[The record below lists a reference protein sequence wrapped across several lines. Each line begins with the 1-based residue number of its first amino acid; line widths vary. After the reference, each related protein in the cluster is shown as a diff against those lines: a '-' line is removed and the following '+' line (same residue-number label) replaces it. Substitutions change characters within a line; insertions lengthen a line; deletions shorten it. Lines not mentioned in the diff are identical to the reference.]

1 MKTPQRIVFALVAAL
16 GSHFTLLAQST
27 PVVVEAE
34 SGTSTN
40 PATPVAGASTGDWAF
55 RNVAASGTTPA
66 INYATSLT
74 DVSAYTA
81 TTSPGGGVGGSA
93 PATAARVLSYT
104 VTFPEAGTYDLYARI
119 RVGAAGAN
127 DDSFYYSNGFGT
139 KSPTT
144 STDWVNAN
152 NLYNLGYTTAST
164 IVDGGGSA
172 ATGVWKWIDLSQY
185 SFGGAA
191 LTSYT
196 VTAGNLTQTFQ
207 IGAREDGLDF
217 DKFVFGKKGV
227 YFSVANLD
235 AGTKG
240 SATPPTVFVPA
251 GPPIATG
258 KPKYLGSAYSTAQ
271 SPYFT
276 KYWNS
281 VTPENGG
288 KWGSVEGT
296 RGTFNWADL
305 DSAYN
310 RCAKINGV
318 FRMHNLIWGAQ
329 QPAWLKGLSD
339 ADQLTEI
346 NNWYKA
352 VADHFAGKKIDFI
365 DVVNEPIHTPPTG
378 LVTVGSPTAP
388 TGSPDPTGGGYINA
402 LGGTTTL
409 ADGTVQYNWII
420 KSFQLARQ
428 YFPNSKLVLNE
439 YSVEN
444 DGNSAQIYVRMINQ
458 LKALNLIDGV
468 GIQGHAFS
476 TKSTS
481 ATTLKANLDL
491 IATPGIPLYITE
503 YDSDA
508 LDASGNNSDAVQLAE
523 YQRVFPIFWE
533 HPAVKGVTLWG
544 FRPGHWRTAQGAYI
558 VNADNTER
566 PAMTWLR
573 TYVQSTTLGT
583 KAASA
588 AAASIFLYPNPA
600 QGRVS
605 LSLPAS
611 VGQQAIDVS
620 LLNTL
625 GQTVLHRT
633 LPASADAGRSLELP
647 GVAQGIYTVRL
658 QTSAGTFSQRLTVN

>member
-1 MKTPQRIVFALVAAL
+1 MKKPQRILLALVAAL
-16 GSHFTLLAQST
+16 GSHFTVLAQAA

-55 RNVAASGTTPA
+55 RTIAASGTTPT
-66 INYATSLT
+66 ISYATTLT
-74 DVSAYTA
+74 DVAAYTA
-81 TTSPGGGVGGSA
+81 PTAPGGGVGGSA

-119 RVGAAGAN
+119 RVGPNGAN
-127 DDSFYYSNGFGT
+127 DDSFYYANSFGT
-139 KSPTT
+139 KSPVTG
-144 STDWVNAN
+144 SDWVNCN
-152 NLYNLGYTTAST
+152 NLFNIGYTSATAV
-164 IVDGGGSA
+164 VDGAGGA
-172 ATGVWKWIDLSQY
+172 ATGVWKWVDLSQY

-191 LTSYT
+191 LVSFT

-207 IGAREDGLDF
+207 VGAREDGLDL
-217 DKFVFGKKGV
+217 DKFVFGKKGL
-227 YFSVANLD
+227 YFTVANLD
-235 AGTKG
+235 AGTPG
-240 SATPPTVFVPA
+240 SATPPVVFVPT
-251 GPPIATG
+251 GPALATG
-258 KPKYLGSAYSTAQ
+258 KPKYLGCAYSTAQ

-288 KWGSVEGT
+288 KWGSVEAT

-310 RCAKINGV
+310 RCAKIGGV
-318 FRMHNLIWGAQ
+318 FRLHNLVWGAQ
-329 QPAWLKGLSD
+329 QPTWLKGLSD

-378 LVTVGSPTAP
+378 KVTVGSTAG
-388 TGSPDPTGGGYINA
+388 TDDPAGGAYLNA
-402 LGGTTTL
+402 LGGTTSL
-409 ADGTVQYNWII
+409 PDGTTQYNWII

-428 YFPNSKLVLNE
+428 YFPSAKLMLNE

-444 DGNSAQIYVRMINQ
+444 DGNTAQTYVRIITQ
-458 LKALNLIDGV
+458 LKALSLIDGV

-491 IATPGIPLYITE
+491 LAAPGVPLYITE

-508 LDASGNNSDAVQLAE
+508 LDANGNNSDAVQLAE

-544 FRPGHWRTAQGAYI
+544 YRVGHWRTAQGAYLA
-558 VNADNTER
+558 NSDNTER
-566 PAMTWLR
+566 PALTWLR
-573 TYVQSTTLGT
+573 DYIKNTTLGT

-588 AAASIFLYPNPA
+588 ATAAIFFYPNPA
-600 QGRVS
+600 TGGRVS
-605 LSLPAS
+605 LSLPATF
-611 VGQQAIDVS
+611 GQQAVEVS
-620 LLNTL
+620 LLNAL
-625 GQTVLHRT
+625 GQTILRQT
-633 LPASADAGRSLELP
+633 LPASAETVRSLRLP
-647 GVAQGIYTVRL
+647 GVAQGLYTVRL
-658 QTSAGTFSQRLTVN
+658 QTNAGLFSQRLTVE

>member
-1 MKTPQRIVFALVAAL
+1 MKIPQRIIVALVAAL
-16 GSHFTLLAQST
+16 GSHFTVLAQNA

-34 SGTSTN
+34 TGVSTTP
-40 PATPVAGASTGDWAF
+40 PATNATTGDWSA
-55 RNVAASGTTPA
+55 RTIAATGTTPA
-66 INYATSLT
+66 ITYVTSLT
-74 DVSAYTA
+74 DVAAYTA
-81 TTSPGGGVGGSA
+81 PTSPGGGVGGAA
-93 PATAARVLSYT
+93 PATAARVLTYS
-104 VTFPEAGTYDLYARI
+104 VTFPGAGTYDLYARI
-119 RVGAAGAN
+119 RVGAGGAT
-127 DDSFYYSNGFGT
+127 DDSFFYGNTFGS

-144 STDWVNAN
+144 GTDWVNCNNVFNIGYTAAN
-152 NLYNLGYTTAST
+152 NV
-164 IVDGGGSA
+164 VDGAGGG
-172 ATGVWKWIDLSQY
+172 ATGVWKWINLSQY

-191 LTSYT
+191 LVSFI
-196 VTAGNLTQTFQ
+196 VPAGALTQTFQ

-217 DKFVFGKKGV
+217 DKFVFGEKGR
-227 YFSVANLD
+227 YFTVANLD
-235 AGTKG
+235 AGAQG
-240 SATPPTVFVPA
+240 SATPPVVFVPT
-251 GPPIATG
+251 GPALATG
-258 KPKYLGSAYSTAQ
+258 KSKYLGSAYSSAQ

-310 RCAKINGV
+310 RCAKIGGI
-318 FRMHNLIWGAQ
+318 FRMHNLIWGSQ
-329 QPAWLKGLSD
+329 QPTWLKGLSD

-378 LVTVGSPTAP
+378 LVTVGSPATP
-388 TGSPDPTGGGYINA
+388 TGSPDPTGGAYINA

-409 ADGTVQYNWII
+409 PDGTIQYNWII

-444 DGNSAQIYVRMINQ
+444 DGNSARIYVRMINQ

-476 TKSTS
+476 TKSTP

-491 IATPGIPLYITE
+491 MAAPGIPLYITE

-508 LDASGNNSDAVQLAE
+508 LDASGNNSDAAQLAE

-533 HPAVKGVTLWG
+533 YPAVKGVTLWG
-544 FRPGHWRTAQGAYI
+544 FRPGHWRSAQGAYI

-566 PAMTWLR
+566 PAMAWLR
-573 TYVQSTTLGT
+573 TYVQNTTLGI
-583 KAASA
+583 KAANA
-588 AAASIFLYPNPA
+588 ATASIFLYPNPA
-600 QGRVS
+600 TSGSVS
-605 LSLPAS
+605 LSLPATLS
-611 VGQQAIDVS
+611 QQAIEVS

-625 GQTVLHRT
+625 GQTVVRQT
-633 LPASADAGRSLELP
+633 LPASASAVRSLALP
-647 GVAQGIYTVRL
+647 ASIHGLYTVRL
-658 QTSAGTFSQRLTVN
+658 QTSSGIFSQRLTVN